1 MDNFTID
8 ETMEASGE
16 VTAETFVPARLEE
29 DIETIDD
36 GSEGSSNEDGDDD
49 RGKASKLSMKRLKTA
64 FKRGLEDL
72 DCLEEVTVE
81 HNHPEIKEAR
91 LLPAMKKISPQKTSQ
106 TLPRK
111 LTKKESSPKKRSSTL
126 KNDRHKSQ
134 DDPKNPSKK

>member
-1 MDNFTID
+1 MDNCAID
-8 ETMEASGE
+8 ETTAEAAGE
-16 VTAETFVPARLEE
+16 VTAETFIPARLEE
-29 DIETIDD
+29 DIETID

-49 RGKASKLSMKRLKTA
+49 RGKAAKLSKKRLKAA
-64 FKRGLEDL
+64 FR

-81 HNHPEIKEAR
+81 HNHPEIKEVR
-91 LLPAMKKISPQKTSQ
+91 LLPAMKKTSPQKTSQ

-126 KNDRHKSQ
+126 KNDRHNSQ